1 MKFSSHCWLR
11 AGESRFALILIMP
24 PDLVYVHVHKARVSR
39 RFYFVLI
46 FKSISSAT
54 SNSCLDQESR
64 IVLENNF
71 FIRKMMEAFL
81 LSSVSFGCHITGW
94 GLGVRL
100 KHNFTGEFV
109 QYVTFHWSHWNNV
122 SGERFK
128 VMVDMTSPLL
138 KVNFL
143 WMYRKY

>member
-1 MKFSSHCWLR
+1 MKFFSHCWLR

-46 FKSISSAT
+46 FESISSAT

-81 LSSVSFGCHITGW
+81 LSSLVRVSYYW
-94 GLGVRL
+94 LRVRRSVETQFHGRVCTIRHFSLVTL
-100 KHNFTGEFV
+100 K
-109 QYVTFHWSHWNNV
+109 QCIW
-122 SGERFK
+122 
-128 VMVDMTSPLL
+128 
-138 KVNFL
+138 
-143 WMYRKY
+143 